1 MVTAVGVAC
10 LATFWSRT
18 AQAQVKLEYKFP
30 EGKKLTYKTDSKI
43 HQILTI
49 MGMEIPTD
57 VEETVL
63 SSRTFGKKRADSTLP
78 VEEKV
83 ESLRTEMTLPGGIN
97 LNYDSKKPDA
107 KIDNPQ
113 LAFLGDVF
121 KLASE
126 IGYTVVLDAQSKV
139 KAIEGTE
146 KLLEKA
152 DKLDEMGK
160 EAIRSRLE
168 SDKLKTQFEQEHHN
182 LPDVLARPG
191 EPWERTETIDTGGQ
205 TFIFH
210 KKYEYAGTEK
220 KGDKTLDKITS
231 KVLDVKYNQ
240 DPNSKS
246 PLKVSKSDLKVE
258 SSDGTL
264 LFDREEG
271 RVVESRGKTRIKGS
285 MTFAAGGQELPGQLD
300 LNMQTNVQ
308 LQPES
313 K

>member
-152 DKLDEMGK
+152 DKL
-160 EAIRSRLE
+160 
-168 SDKLKTQFEQEHHN
+168 KTQFEQEHHN